1 MELRISARPSRA
13 ALRVVGHRPRHG
25 PRRAGVR
32 EGPLTTGTVVL
43 LIVRNSGEPRTQID
57 QMWKCRD
64 AIGASAVGFLYS

>member
-25 PRRAGVR
+25 PRTRRAGVR
-32 EGPLTTGTVVL
+32 EGPLTTGTV

-57 QMWKCRD
+57 QMWKRD